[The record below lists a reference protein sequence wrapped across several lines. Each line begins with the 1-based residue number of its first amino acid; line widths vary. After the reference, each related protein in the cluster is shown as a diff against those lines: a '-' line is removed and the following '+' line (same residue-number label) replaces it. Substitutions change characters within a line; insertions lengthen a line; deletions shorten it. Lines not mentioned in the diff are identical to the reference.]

1 MGAGSLVS
9 PTEGSSSA
17 GRASVSKTDGRGFE
31 SLLPCPSSPLVSN
44 AMSMD
49 MNREQKRQLRK
60 MGALDEKGQ
69 PTRAPRQAPARK
81 PEDGRTSLP
90 QYLREVRSELRKVA
104 WPTWPE
110 VRKYSVVVLI
120 TVMFFMA
127 YVGGLD
133 YVFGLFSSWLYG

>member
-1 MGAGSLVS
+1 
-9 PTEGSSSA
+9 
-17 GRASVSKTDGRGFE
+17 
-31 SLLPCPSSPLVSN
+31 
-44 AMSMD
+44 MSMD

-69 PTRAPRQAPARK
+69 PTRAPRQAPPRK

-127 YVGGLD
+127 YVGLLD
-133 YVFGLFSSWLYG
+133 SFFGLITGWLYE

>member
-1 MGAGSLVS
+1 
-9 PTEGSSSA
+9 
-17 GRASVSKTDGRGFE
+17 
-31 SLLPCPSSPLVSN
+31 
-44 AMSMD
+44 MSMD

-69 PTRAPRQAPARK
+69 PTRAPRQAPPRK
-81 PEDGRTSLP
+81 PEDGRTSP
-90 QYLREVRSELRKVA
+90 AQYLREVRSELRKVA

-133 YVFGLFSSWLYG
+133 YLFGLFSSWMYG